1 MTVAKKIISTL
12 LVAAVAVGIG
22 LVLALLL
29 PQGEYPP
36 PEPTHTEMA
45 DTTIHTGRL
54 PGYENAPQNTTPEY
68 FWYLFNGS
76 LAMGKDG
83 SLPLL
88 LENTPGN
95 ECVMRVRYT
104 LADGTVLLT
113 TPIIR
118 AGEYLLYAY
127 PDSLP
132 EAGSYPVTVSI
143 LVFHAQQDPATD
155 EPFATYTEQATLTV
169 PQGAALSVKTT
180 VNKKEKRLAIKS
192 ILSSKVLENELVVVD
207 SLDLKEIKTSK
218 MAKALTNLKVE
229 GKSLIVLP
237 EKNENVQKSAR
248 NIEGVKTSLVNTINV
263 YDLLKYKNLIFTLD
277 TVKKLEEV
285 YA

>member
-36 PEPTHTEMA
+36 PEPTHTEMV

-118 AGEYLLYAY
+118 AEEYLLYAY

-155 EPFATYTEQATLTV
+155 EPFATYTEQAPLLFHRV
-169 PQGAALSVKTT
+169 LRCRSRPHKS
-180 VNKKEKRLAIKS
+180 EEERMFYYYERLYH
-192 ILSSKVLENELVVVD
+192 
-207 SLDLKEIKTSK
+207 
-218 MAKALTNLKVE
+218 
-229 GKSLIVLP
+229 P
-237 EKNENVQKSAR
+237 
-248 NIEGVKTSLVNTINV
+248 
-263 YDLLKYKNLIFTLD
+263 
-277 TVKKLEEV
+277 
-285 YA
+285 

>member
-1 MTVAKKIISTL
+1 
-12 LVAAVAVGIG
+12 
-22 LVLALLL
+22 
-29 PQGEYPP
+29 
-36 PEPTHTEMA
+36 
-45 DTTIHTGRL
+45 
-54 PGYENAPQNTTPEY
+54 
-68 FWYLFNGS
+68 
-76 LAMGKDG
+76 MGKDG

-118 AGEYLLYAY
+118 AEEYLLYAY
-127 PDSLP
+127 PDFLP

-180 VNKKEKRLAIKS
+180 
-192 ILSSKVLENELVVVD
+192 
-207 SLDLKEIKTSK
+207 
-218 MAKALTNLKVE
+218 
-229 GKSLIVLP
+229 
-237 EKNENVQKSAR
+237 
-248 NIEGVKTSLVNTINV
+248 
-263 YDLLKYKNLIFTLD
+263 
-277 TVKKLEEV
+277 
-285 YA
+285 

>member
-29 PQGEYPP
+29 PQGGYPP
-36 PEPTHTEMA
+36 PEPTPTEMA

-104 LADGTVLLT
+104 LADGTVL
-113 TPIIR
+113 PIANSANVIR
-118 AGEYLLYAY
+118 NNSMAVPA
-127 PDSLP
+127 
-132 EAGSYPVTVSI
+132 VRNRSI
-143 LVFHAQQDPATD
+143 PAF
-155 EPFATYTEQATLTV
+155 P
-169 PQGAALSVKTT
+169 
-180 VNKKEKRLAIKS
+180 I
-192 ILSSKVLENELVVVD
+192 
-207 SLDLKEIKTSK
+207 
-218 MAKALTNLKVE
+218 
-229 GKSLIVLP
+229 
-237 EKNENVQKSAR
+237 
-248 NIEGVKTSLVNTINV
+248 
-263 YDLLKYKNLIFTLD
+263 
-277 TVKKLEEV
+277 
-285 YA
+285 

>member
-1 MTVAKKIISTL
+1 
-12 LVAAVAVGIG
+12 
-22 LVLALLL
+22 
-29 PQGEYPP
+29 
-36 PEPTHTEMA
+36 MA

-76 LAMGKDG
+76 LVMGKDG

-118 AGEYLLYAY
+118 TEEYLLYAY
-127 PDSLP
+127 PDFLP

-143 LVFHAQQDPATD
+143 LVFHAQQDSPPPMNPLLPTPNRPPLLFHRVLRCRPRPHKS
-155 EPFATYTEQATLTV
+155 EEERMFYYYE
-169 PQGAALSVKTT
+169 
-180 VNKKEKRLAIKS
+180 RLYH
-192 ILSSKVLENELVVVD
+192 
-207 SLDLKEIKTSK
+207 
-218 MAKALTNLKVE
+218 
-229 GKSLIVLP
+229 P
-237 EKNENVQKSAR
+237 
-248 NIEGVKTSLVNTINV
+248 
-263 YDLLKYKNLIFTLD
+263 
-277 TVKKLEEV
+277 
-285 YA
+285 

>member
-29 PQGEYPP
+29 PQGGYPQ
-36 PEPTHTEMA
+36 PEPTPTEMA

-118 AGEYLLYAY
+118 AEEYLLYAY

-180 VNKKEKRLAIKS
+180 
-192 ILSSKVLENELVVVD
+192 
-207 SLDLKEIKTSK
+207 
-218 MAKALTNLKVE
+218 
-229 GKSLIVLP
+229 
-237 EKNENVQKSAR
+237 
-248 NIEGVKTSLVNTINV
+248 
-263 YDLLKYKNLIFTLD
+263 
-277 TVKKLEEV
+277 
-285 YA
+285 

>member
-1 MTVAKKIISTL
+1 MEIKVTADL
-12 LVAAVAVGIG
+12 LDG

-29 PQGEYPP
+29 PQGGSPP
-36 PEPTHTEMA
+36 PDPTPTEMA

-76 LAMGKDG
+76 LVMGKDG

-118 AGEYLLYAY
+118 AEEYLLYAY
-127 PDSLP
+127 PDFLP

-180 VNKKEKRLAIKS
+180 
-192 ILSSKVLENELVVVD
+192 
-207 SLDLKEIKTSK
+207 
-218 MAKALTNLKVE
+218 
-229 GKSLIVLP
+229 
-237 EKNENVQKSAR
+237 
-248 NIEGVKTSLVNTINV
+248 
-263 YDLLKYKNLIFTLD
+263 
-277 TVKKLEEV
+277 
-285 YA
+285 